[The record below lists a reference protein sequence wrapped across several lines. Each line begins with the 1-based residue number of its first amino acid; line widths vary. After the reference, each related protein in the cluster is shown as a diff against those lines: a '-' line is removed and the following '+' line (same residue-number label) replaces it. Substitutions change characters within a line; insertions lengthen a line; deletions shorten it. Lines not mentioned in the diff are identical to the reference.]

1 MQDNHTIPDPDETRL
16 AALLRAVDTDVP
28 PPDAALLASLRQHSI
43 ELFAESVGDIPADS
57 QVTTGHSEPNVT
69 LSQPIRR
76 TRMLT
81 LALRGTLALSTVV
94 ALLVAWLSPW
104 NPQSVS
110 GAMPFETVLAELR
123 GALTL
128 QLRVVKDG
136 HSAEVWVRAPGLVRR
151 EESPLRYEIAAGSRL
166 WRVDEATNTVTES
179 DSPWFLNPQQQ
190 VDLLGLLD
198 VGVKDASALLTARPV
213 ERALHDGRDCF
224 VYRVNVPA
232 ETGRLQIEAFAE
244 VRSHQ
249 LVGIT
254 ARPAGARNTVNPPLA
269 ELVLIAMNVAVDD
282 DKFVVAKSLTEDGR
296 IGKVTDSQ
304 GIAVLRPMLAKRWT
318 PLCRDLLLKPG
329 DWLRT
334 ELRGANAVK
343 VTLSS
348 EVTIT
353 LGPGSL
359 VECISPTKARLH
371 SGEAQVTLPKK
382 DGVEFELLAPRD
394 GSRKFA
400 AASKTLLRVDRNEQ
414 LVDVPQT
421 PIWLT
426 GFEGTTNNE
435 SLGSLIVNLPDGR
448 NEPLTVGYHKV
459 SVEIRDQIARTTIE
473 ESFVNHTLSR
483 LEGVFH
489 FPLPQDASISGFG
502 MWIGNDLVEA
512 DVVEKQRAREIYET
526 ILRERRD
533 PGLLEWTSGNLFKAR
548 VFPIEAQS
556 EKRVKIVY
564 TQVLP
569 LRANRYRYSY
579 GLRSD
584 LLRTKPL
591 RELSL
596 TVTVNSALPLKSITC
611 PTHTVRTTVGRP
623 FRAVVGRDDG
633 PEGPSY
639 NSAQVEFTAQE
650 YTPNRDFEVVCEIDG
665 RQSDV
670 VVVPHRRGDDG
681 YFIVQ
686 LTPPAADG
694 NWQRDVLPDGK
705 PLSLVLLCDT
715 SASMDSEKRK
725 QQAEFVASVLSS
737 LGADDRF
744 LIAATDVGTAWPFAE
759 PVVANAENIATAQKF
774 LDDRLSLGWTNLDRA
789 FDDVMK
795 KTPADAHVI
804 YIGDGIVS
812 SGDTDP
818 AAFVKRLGLRSR
830 LAPRDESR
838 TKGDAQIRNDA
849 SSKPNAVPENGIP
862 VAERQGYVTFHAV
875 TVGNTTEAV
884 VLKGIASVGGGS
896 VRTISGEQTP
906 STIARELLNEIA
918 QPGLRDL
925 NVEFRGLKVAAV
937 YPGRLPNVPA
947 GTQQILVGRY
957 LPEGT
962 DQQGEI
968 IVTGRRVTEQVR
980 YAARVSVKDAEAG
993 NSFIPRLWARAHLDQ
1008 LLAQGQSTSIRDQII
1023 GMSEE
1028 FHIIT
1033 PYTSLLVL
1041 ETDADR
1047 ERFGVKR
1054 RYEMRDGEKFF
1065 AEGRSNASFEL
1076 LQQQMKRAGDW
1087 RVGLRRQVL
1096 QSLSGLGRNP
1106 QMFQQQVQQW
1116 DQSTYWYMKRSGDYN
1131 LPMSGVAAPMG
1142 GPRGEMGFAGRG
1154 LSFGGVG
1161 GAGFGGDVD
1170 RFDVE
1175 TGEEWEMDGRLHRGL
1190 SEVAARIEPL
1200 SDSDDDLKLGIRA
1213 ESAHPDAVEQQLGE
1227 SLSVAFDSDFE
1238 LLSEDAEQ
1246 RGLLDKRAKF
1256 RGGDVLDR
1264 KSKAQKMDFGGLWS
1278 RGTAETF
1285 GRSRSG
1291 GPGLT
1296 AAGTTPYYGFA
1307 NQRQLGYLSRS
1318 QQPNYT
1324 SWLNVV
1330 FPTLDGPPG
1339 KPAPALKDPEGWS
1352 PEALA
1357 LSRSL
1362 LRMDALLKLEGG
1374 IELRRVSE
1382 TFDTTWNRRS
1392 SHNSDLALYS
1402 PTAWLTRTL
1411 DADDHTVVSYCNAQ
1425 DRGVFSLSMLL
1436 GRTRASVAQELK
1448 TPPLSL
1454 QDSSLSPL
1462 HESHRTHRARVE
1474 PAGENRAKLILS
1486 MKDSTFEQHFLID
1499 TVRHVQLKY
1508 ESFDAGKLTGS
1519 TTFEDFVEMAGSWW
1533 PRKSVTTDG
1542 RGRKIGEITFDV
1554 KRLTPDQ
1561 YAQRMTAELAA
1572 KPNVQFLRLPFVSL
1586 KVARQNVADGSA
1598 GFDDRITMIVHNAML
1613 QQWDDLLKHLDAAE
1627 KLAADKPGVRW
1638 IRTVALATIRR
1649 NEEARQRLLV
1659 EAKQLAA
1666 NKQQDELHLAEF
1678 VLGQAY
1684 GISGWPEYQELVL
1697 ILKPVYERQPA
1708 ELDAMSRWN
1717 ERLLSCHDGLG
1728 RHEDALALRRTMAE
1742 KAPWHLHWQIDSANR
1757 LLRAGQHDAAFAW
1770 LQKEFDRPIE
1780 RLSHEDDSL
1789 RSAYADLY
1797 RSQVRWVDLLKFTTQ
1812 WIARNPEYQSAYN
1825 QHLSALVFNDQLDAA
1840 NALAEQWLKDARIEG
1855 KLSPALRAR
1864 FDTALNFALGSSYHL
1879 SFQRADERWS
1889 VPLVETARF
1898 FLRSRNDATIAQRF
1912 INVHPFANDEEVD
1925 RLRGEF
1931 LNLLRTDLA
1940 KLNPVQINS
1949 LVSWTLGGRMEFAE
1963 PINGRKQLRA
1973 DEVPLDIWRKIADSL
1988 RLRWKAT
1995 EDREDKHL
2003 LGTTLTTIYT
2013 GWFDATES
2021 LPFLRERIAAAPD
2034 DLKPNY
2040 RDLLFNNLLNRP
2052 WTDELE
2058 QEAFQLLR
2066 LLSPPGEPD
2075 ERLTA
2080 QLPALHRLTDS
2091 MLARRQERV
2100 EKELHDAGEVNKLT
2114 RPELAKKRAE
2124 MRKAAR
2130 AGLATRLAAEAA
2142 KEQGPLAAWLKIE
2155 QAWLDV
2161 QLDQNLPQVAEQCW
2175 QILGKE
2181 PTKPVAE
2188 EDDDPDLTA
2197 SQFRQQFFEDLLRE
2211 RAFVT
2216 VMNLAARRNAAPA
2229 TIDRLVKYIDAGI
2242 ALRSPHAPREE
2253 PREEKGNN
2261 LRNDAEGKKLPEGA
2275 AARLAERDGYDPAAA
2290 WRTAKFQ
2297 LLIALDRADDLDREL
2312 RVWIRT
2318 DTSTSPWRIM
2328 LARLVAERGKI
2339 DEAIQLFEAC
2349 EKDKLL
2355 TAADYRLLADWYLVA
2370 DRRAAYERSR
2380 IESFKQMPEHQLANS
2395 LYQVRNVWYRTD
2407 RPLPSELDEN
2417 TLLGYRALFEKSANP
2432 ENYLGY
2438 LRDLYAAC
2446 RDFRLLQMLP
2456 DAILGRSPQQAYS
2469 FLQGLQTQVLYEL
2482 RNEATADEILARIKQ
2497 LRANG
2502 VASAPRLAPLNTND
2516 RGADAAPLANAL
2528 TPTDLRALDL
2538 LEALVERKS
2547 SEVLNQPG
2555 PHIDA
2560 CLAAMR
2566 RAFERTWGEG
2576 EPRMMANFLYQ
2587 LGGLPN
2593 EKLKTEQ
2600 LLELRQLQKIVPVNT
2615 RDHLVI
2621 TTDLCQ
2627 LMFWNYSLKDN
2638 ALREMEVAVGNYTR
2652 ANNGVWPHL
2661 DNELLS
2667 HYVSMLGGANQH
2679 AAGETV
2685 VQKYLAKPENDA
2697 QRKWLHDR
2705 LMSLYNHAL
2714 EHKGEVSLGKGTT
2727 LFQNLVALGL
2737 KELDAAADENVR
2749 YNLVSRLTTTLDIA
2763 RRNKIDGVVEQVRKF
2778 AFETMPVVLK
2788 RQQSQYRNTVTT
2800 PMAVIAETLGPKF
2813 ALQFVVERIEQ
2824 YPKRLEIQW
2833 DNSWNVF
2840 GYELAR
2846 RRHDATDAKLDI
2858 ADLAPR
2864 VLKLA
2869 LIELRRELRT
2879 GENRNRYIYHND
2891 QSYFWAEKAAD
2902 FARVANEVYLERR
2915 TSGRRVLHV
2924 ALYLWHGLDL
2934 HPRAIEIMLLA
2945 HRDGVL
2951 EESSQE
2957 LLVNWLHDERRFA
2970 ESIPILEPLVSAH
2983 PDTIRYRTRLMAGY
2997 FHSQRPE
3004 QLLDLVKQTDT
3015 HFHDGGRWMEGN
3027 IAEFAK
3033 GCLGC
3038 NLLEHSVGYFNEAIS
3053 LHQRNNPGHGPGDVT
3068 LSGLY
3073 HELAQAHSNLGQT
3086 RQAVEAASGA
3096 IICWGPRHDQ
3106 RAGALAKLNQVLT
3119 ESKDLAAYVQHL
3131 DQESAKTGQD
3141 RPILRKALGQV
3152 YQLRKEF
3159 PQAIAQFQLA
3169 VALQPNDKEVHQ
3181 ALIACYDATK
3191 NNDLATKQ
3199 LLKLIDFDRHDLA
3212 LYQQLAERLKDNEAE
3227 AERAATSI
3235 IEAAPNEAE
3244 NHAALAE
3251 LRQKQNRWDEA
3262 IPHWEQVAEQRR
3274 LEPTG
3279 LLKLAEAQL
3288 HQKQWDTARRSIEKL
3303 QRTEWPARF
3312 SDVANQTRRLQELL
3326 PK

>member
-1 MQDNHTIPDPDETRL
+1 M
-16 AALLRAVDTDVP
+16 
-28 PPDAALLASLRQHSI
+28 
-43 ELFAESVGDIPADS
+43 F
-57 QVTTGHSEPNVT
+57 
-69 LSQPIRR
+69 
-76 TRMLT
+76 T

-94 ALLVAWLSPW
+94 ALLVAWLSPF
-104 NPQSVS
+104 NPGSVS
-110 GAMPFETVLAELR
+110 GAVPFEKVLADLR
-123 GALTL
+123 GAQTL

-136 HSAEVWVRAPGLVRR
+136 RSAEVWVRAPGLVRR
-151 EESPLRYEIAAGSRL
+151 EESPQRYEIAAGSRL
-166 WRVDEATNTVTES
+166 WRVDEVTNTVTES
-179 DSPWFLNPQQQ
+179 DSPWFLNPQQH

-198 VGVKDASALLTARPV
+198 VGVTDASSLLTARPV
-213 ERALHDGRDCF
+213 ERTVHDGHDCF
-224 VYRVNVPA
+224 VYRVNVPG

-244 VRSHQ
+244 VRNHQ

-254 ARPAGARNTVNPPLA
+254 ARPAGARNAVNPPLA
-269 ELVLIAMNVAVDD
+269 ELVLIAMNAAVDD

-359 VECISPTKARLH
+359 VECISPSRARLH

-394 GSRKFA
+394 GSRKFSA
-400 AASKTLLRVDRNEQ
+400 AGKKLLRVDRNEQ
-414 LVDVPQT
+414 LADVPQT
-421 PIWLT
+421 PIWLA

-611 PTHTVRTTVGRP
+611 PTHTVRSQRT
-623 FRAVVGRDDG
+623 DH
-633 PEGPSY
+633 
-639 NSAQVEFTAQE
+639 SAQVEFTAQE

-686 LTPPAADG
+686 LSPPAADG

-737 LGADDRF
+737 LGAHDRF
-744 LIAATDVGTAWPFAE
+744 QLAATDVGTAWPFAQL
-759 PVVANAENIATAQKF
+759 VVANAENVATAQKF
-774 LDDRLSLGWTNLDRA
+774 LDERLSLGWTNLDRA
-789 FDDVMK
+789 FDDVLK
-795 KTPADAHVI
+795 KAPADAHVI

-818 AAFVKRLGLRSR
+818 AAFVKRLALRSR

-838 TKGDAQIRNDA
+838 PKVDSQIRNDA
-849 SSKPNAVPENGIP
+849 ASKSNAVSENGIP

-875 TVGNTTEAV
+875 TVGNTTESV

-937 YPGRLPNVPA
+937 YPGRLPNVAA

-968 IVTGRRVTEQVR
+968 IVTAWRGAEKVR
-980 YAARVSVKDAEAG
+980 YAARVTLKDAEAG

-1008 LLAQGQSTSIRDQII
+1008 LLAQGQSTAIRDQII

-1065 AEGRSNASFEL
+1065 AEGRNNATYEL
-1076 LQQQMKRAGDW
+1076 VQQQMKRAGDW
-1087 RVGLRRQVL
+1087 RLGLRRQVL
-1096 QSLSGLGRNP
+1096 RSLSGLGRNP
-1106 QMFQQQVQQW
+1106 QMFQQQVQQL
-1116 DQSTYWYMKRSGDYN
+1116 DQLARLSMLGDYN
-1131 LPMSGVAAPMG
+1131 LPMSSPSTPMG
-1142 GPRGEMGFAGRG
+1142 RSQSTQWYFQGR
-1154 LSFGGVG
+1154 SAG
-1161 GAGFGGDVD
+1161 GAGFGGGRGEVD
-1170 RFDVE
+1170 HFNFDL
-1175 TGEEWEMDGRLHRGL
+1175 GEPAEGDDGLQRGL
-1190 SEVAARIEPL
+1190 WDIAAKTESL
-1200 SDSDDDLKLGIRA
+1200 TDADDDLKLGLRA
-1213 ESAHPDAVEQQLGE
+1213 DREELPSIQPFGEPLGDHE
-1227 SLSVAFDSDFE
+1227 RFGSDSE
-1238 LLSEDAEQ
+1238 LLFEDAAPS
-1246 RGLLDKRAKF
+1246 GALDKRAKF
-1256 RGGDVLDR
+1256 RGGEVSDR
-1264 KSKAQKMDFGGLWS
+1264 KSLAAKMKMDFGGLMN
-1278 RGTAETF
+1278 RRN
-1285 GRSRSG
+1285 RSLFAGSE
-1291 GPGLT
+1291 L
-1296 AAGTTPYYGFA
+1296 AAAATSPSYGFA
-1307 NQRQLGYLSRS
+1307 KQSELGFFYRGH
-1318 QQPNYT
+1318 QPDYT
-1324 SWLNVV
+1324 RWLNSV
-1330 FPTLDGPPG
+1330 FPALDGPPG
-1339 KPAPALKDPEGWS
+1339 KTGPALRDPESWS

-1362 LRMDALLKLEGG
+1362 LRLDALLKMEGG
-1374 IELRRVSE
+1374 IELRRTSE

-1392 SHNSDLALYS
+1392 SRNSDLALYS
-1402 PTAWLTRTL
+1402 PKAWLTRTL
-1411 DADDHTVVSYCNAQ
+1411 DADDHTLVSYCNAQ
-1425 DRGVFSLSMLL
+1425 ERSVFSQSMLL

-1448 TPPLSL
+1448 SPPLSL
-1454 QDSSLSPL
+1454 HDSSLSPL

-1474 PAGENRAKLILS
+1474 PAGENRAKLILT

-1499 TVRHVQLKY
+1499 TAKHVQLKY

-1519 TTFEDFVEMAGSWW
+1519 TTFEDFVELAGSWW
-1533 PRKSVTTDG
+1533 PRKSVTTDA

-1554 KRLTPDQ
+1554 KKLAPDQ
-1561 YAQRMTAELAA
+1561 YAQRMTAELAS
-1572 KPNVQFLRLPFVSL
+1572 KPKVQFLRLPFVSL
-1586 KVARQNVADGSA
+1586 KVARQKVADGSA
-1598 GFDDRITMIVHNAML
+1598 NFDDRITMIVHNAML
-1613 QQWDDLLKHLDAAE
+1613 QQWDELLKHLDAAE

-1638 IRTVALATIRR
+1638 IRTVALTTIRR
-1649 NEEARQRLLV
+1649 NEEARQRLLA

-1666 NKQQDELHLAEF
+1666 NKQQDELYLADF
-1678 VLGQAY
+1678 VLGQAF
-1684 GISGWPEYQELVL
+1684 GISGWPEYQELVQN
-1697 ILKPVYERQPA
+1697 LKSVHERQPA

-1728 RHEDALALRRTMAE
+1728 RHEAALALRRTMAE
-1742 KAPWHLHWQIDSANR
+1742 QAPWQLYWQTDYANR
-1757 LLRAGQHDAAFAW
+1757 LSRAGQPDAALAW

-1780 RLSHEDDSL
+1780 RPSHEVDSL
-1789 RSAYADLY
+1789 RSVYADLLRTQY
-1797 RSQVRWVDLLKFTTQ
+1797 RWADLLKFTTQ
-1812 WIARNPEYQSAYN
+1812 WIARNPDYQSAYN
-1825 QHLSALVFNDQLDAA
+1825 QHLSALVFNDQLDTA
-1840 NALAEQWLKDARIEG
+1840 NVLAEQWLKEARIEG
-1855 KLSPALRAR
+1855 QLSPALRAR
-1864 FDTALNFALGSSYHL
+1864 FDVALNFALGAAHQL
-1879 SFQRADERWS
+1879 WFQRADERWS

-1898 FLRSRNDATIAQRF
+1898 FLRRRNDPSITQRF
-1912 INVHPFANDEEVD
+1912 INVHPFANDDEVD

-1940 KLNPVQINS
+1940 KLSPTQINS

-1973 DEVPLDIWRKIADSL
+1973 DEIPVDIWRKIADEL
-1988 RLRWKAT
+1988 RLRWKQT
-1995 EDREDKHL
+1995 EDRDDKNL
-2003 LGTTLTTIYT
+2003 LGTTLSTIYT

-2021 LPFLRERIAAAPD
+2021 LPFLRDRIAAAPD
-2034 DLKPNY
+2034 ELKPGY
-2040 RDLLFNNLLNRP
+2040 RELLFNSLLGRS

-2075 ERLTA
+2075 DRLTA
-2080 QLPALHRLTDS
+2080 QLSALHQLTDN

-2100 EKELHDAGEVNKLT
+2100 EKELHDAGEVNTLT
-2114 RPELAKKRAE
+2114 RTELAKKRAE
-2124 MRKAAR
+2124 MRKSAR
-2130 AGLATRLAAEAA
+2130 VGLSTRLAAEAA
-2142 KEQGPLAAWLKIE
+2142 KDQGPLAAWLKIE
-2155 QAWLDV
+2155 QAWIDV
-2161 QLDQNLPQVAEQCW
+2161 QIDQNLPQIAEQCW
-2175 QILGKE
+2175 HILGKE
-2181 PTKPVAE
+2181 PTKPVADDD
-2188 EDDDPDLTA
+2188 DDDPELTP
-2197 SQFRQQFFEDLLRE
+2197 SQLRQRFIDGLLRE

-2216 VMNLAARRNAAPA
+2216 VMNLTARRNAAPA
-2229 TIDRLVKYIDAGI
+2229 AIDRLLKYIDVGI
-2242 ALRSPHAPREE
+2242 AF
-2253 PREEKGNN
+2253 GG
-2261 LRNDAEGKKLPEGA
+2261 DVA
-2275 AARLAERDGYDPAAA
+2275 AAL
-2290 WRTAKFQ
+2290 RTAKFQ
-2297 LLIALDRADDLDREL
+2297 LLIALDRPDDLDREL

-2355 TAADYRLLADWYLVA
+2355 TAADHRLLADWYMVS

-2417 TLLGYRALFEKSANP
+2417 TLLGYRALFEKSASP

-2456 DAILGRSPQQAYS
+2456 DAVLGRSPQQAYS
-2469 FLQGLQTQVLYEL
+2469 FLQGLQSQVLYEL

-2497 LRANG
+2497 LRASG
-2502 VASAPRLAPLNTND
+2502 VALAPRLVAPNTND
-2516 RGADAAPLANAL
+2516 RGADAALLANAL
-2528 TPTDLRALDL
+2528 TTTDLRALDL

-2555 PHIDA
+2555 PHVDA

-2566 RAFERTWGEG
+2566 RAFERTWAEG
-2576 EPRMMANFLYQ
+2576 EPRMMASFLYQ

-2593 EKLKTEQ
+2593 EKLKAEQ
-2600 LLELRQLQKIVPVNT
+2600 LLELRRLQESVRVNT
-2615 RDHLVI
+2615 RDHVSI
-2621 TTDLCQ
+2621 TTDLCR
-2627 LMFWNYSLKDN
+2627 LIYWNYSLKDN

-2652 ANNGVWPHL
+2652 ANNGFWPHL
-2661 DNELLS
+2661 DNELLRE
-2667 HYVSMLGGANQH
+2667 YVSMLEGAGQH

-2685 VQKYLAKPENDA
+2685 VQKYLAKPENDE
-2697 QRKWLHDR
+2697 QRKWLNDR

-2714 EHKGEVSLGKGTT
+2714 EHKGEVSLGKGAA
-2727 LFQNLVALGL
+2727 LFQNIVARSL
-2737 KELDAAADENVR
+2737 KEIDAAPEENVR

-2788 RQQSQYRNTVTT
+2788 RQQSQYRNTVTL
-2800 PMAVIAETLGPKF
+2800 PMSIIAETLGPKF
-2813 ALQFVVERIEQ
+2813 ALQYVVERIEQ
-2824 YPKRLEIQW
+2824 YPQRLEIQW
-2833 DNSWNVF
+2833 DNSWNAF

-2846 RRHDATDAKLDI
+2846 RRAEAADAKLDI

-2869 LIELRRELRT
+2869 LNELRRELRT
-2879 GENRNRYIYHND
+2879 GENRSRYIYHND
-2891 QSYFWAEKAAD
+2891 QSYFWTEKAAD
-2902 FARVANEVYLERR
+2902 FARVANEVYLERK

-2924 ALYLWHGLDL
+2924 AQYLWHGLDL

-2945 HRDGVL
+2945 HRDGLL

-2957 LLVNWLHDERRFA
+2957 QLVNWLHEERRFA
-2970 ESIPILEPLVSAH
+2970 ESIPILEPLVTAH
-2983 PDTIRYRTRLMAGY
+2983 PDTIRYRTRLMAAY

-3004 QLLDLVKQTDT
+3004 QLLELVKQTDT
-3015 HFHDGGRWMEGN
+3015 HFHAGGRWTEGN

-3033 GCLGC
+3033 GCQGC
-3038 NLLEHSVGYFNEAIS
+3038 NLLEQSVGYFNEAIS

-3068 LSGLY
+3068 LSDLY
-3073 HELAQAHSNLGQT
+3073 QHLAQAHSTLGQT
-3086 RQAVEAASGA
+3086 RQAVDAASGA
-3096 IICWGPRHDQ
+3096 IICWGTRHDQ
-3106 RAGALAKLNQVLT
+3106 RAGALAKLNQVLS

-3141 RPILRKALGQV
+3141 SPILRKALGQV

-3181 ALIACYDATK
+3181 SLVACYDATK

-3244 NHAALAE
+3244 NHAALAD
-3251 LRQKQNRWDEA
+3251 LRQRQNRWDEA

-3288 HQKQWDTARRSIEKL
+3288 HQKQWEPARRSIEKL
-3303 QRTEWPARF
+3303 QKTEWPARF
-3312 SDVANQTRRLQELL
+3312 NDVSNQTRRLQEQL